1 MKAPPEQE
9 TSHIKYSKGHKYQL
23 REDAWFKTNFIGF
36 HAELNYITLY
46 EDGWVY
52 VRKGYAW
59 DGPSGPTLDTK
70 STLRGSVL
78 HDVLYQLIR
87 FEALPRDARIK
98 ADAEALK
105 RWLQDKMWKVR
116 AYVWTKLLN
125 KHAATAAHPDHKRKT
140 YTAP

>member
-1 MKAPPEQE
+1 MIKHPEKE

-23 REDAWFKTNFIGF
+23 REDAWFKTSFIGF
-36 HAELNYITLY
+36 HAELAYITLY

-52 VRKGYAW
+52 VQNGYAW

-70 STLRGSVL
+70 SSLRGSLL

-87 FEALPRDARIK
+87 FEVLPRDARID
-98 ADAEALK
+98 ADEEALK
-105 RWLQDKMWKVR
+105 RWLEDKMWRVR
-116 AYVWTKLLN
+116 AWVWTKLLN